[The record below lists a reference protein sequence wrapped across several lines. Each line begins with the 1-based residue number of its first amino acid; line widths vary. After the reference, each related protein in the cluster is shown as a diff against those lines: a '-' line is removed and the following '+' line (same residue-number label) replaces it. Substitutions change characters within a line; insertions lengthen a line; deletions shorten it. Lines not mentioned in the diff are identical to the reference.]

1 MRRGFQGFR
10 NVPPPTPVWV
20 RTMAIISMEYSPK
33 RKKRLLT
40 TFLDLCRTQWVER
53 HAAQEVF
60 LALFL
65 SILRVLEAMSNERLF
80 ENQFGETAWN
90 WDTDSKSKANGLL
103 HALHKV
109 EFIITLLTTMKCSS
123 ILKPLSIKLQKRE
136 INVFQAYNLIYWIYQ
151 RRHREISTRQQEKQT
166 LRLLCRGLL
175 VSNSVKAVSKQ
186 KHRRITTKDRSQF
199 LYNGQSYFWD
209 CTHPDPNNDAVMSSL
224 LCILP
229 ALLLS

>member
-1 MRRGFQGFR
+1 MK
-10 NVPPPTPVWV
+10 
-20 RTMAIISMEYSPK
+20 YSPK

-136 INVFQAYNLIYWIYQ
+136 INVFQAYNPIKDFKSNLLDISEETSRNIYPAARKADITSSMPRTVGQQQ
-151 RRHREISTRQQEKQT
+151 RQSSVEAETPKDYYKRWVSGKPEQRIANSRE
-166 LRLLCRGLL
+166 
-175 VSNSVKAVSKQ
+175 
-186 KHRRITTKDRSQF
+186 
-199 LYNGQSYFWD
+199 
-209 CTHPDPNNDAVMSSL
+209 
-224 LCILP
+224 
-229 ALLLS
+229 

>member
-65 SILRVLEAMSNERLF
+65 SILRALEAMSNERLF

-199 LYNGQSYFWD
+199 LYNGPSYFWD
-209 CTHPDPNNDAVMSSL
+209 CTHTLTPIMML
-224 LCILP
+224 
-229 ALLLS
+229 

>member
-1 MRRGFQGFR
+1 
-10 NVPPPTPVWV
+10 
-20 RTMAIISMEYSPK
+20 MAIISMEYSPK

-136 INVFQAYNLIYWIYQ
+136 INVFQAYNPIKDFKSNLLDISEETSRNIYPAARKADITPSMPRTVGQQQ
-151 RRHREISTRQQEKQT
+151 RQS
-166 LRLLCRGLL
+166 
-175 VSNSVKAVSKQ
+175 SVEAETSKDYY
-186 KHRRITTKDRSQF
+186 KRS
-199 LYNGQSYFWD
+199 L
-209 CTHPDPNNDAVMSSL
+209 TVPL
-224 LCILP
+224 
-229 ALLLS
+229 

>member
-1 MRRGFQGFR
+1 MK
-10 NVPPPTPVWV
+10 
-20 RTMAIISMEYSPK
+20 YSPK

-65 SILRVLEAMSNERLF
+65 SILRALEAMSNERLF

-109 EFIITLLTTMKCSS
+109 EFIITLLTTMKCPS

-136 INVFQAYNLIYWIYQ
+136 INVFQAYNPIKDFKSNLLDISEETSRNIYPAARKADITPSMPRTVGQQQ
-151 RRHREISTRQQEKQT
+151 RQS
-166 LRLLCRGLL
+166 
-175 VSNSVKAVSKQ
+175 SVEAE
-186 KHRRITTKDRSQF
+186 TPKDYYKRS
-199 LYNGQSYFWD
+199 L
-209 CTHPDPNNDAVMSSL
+209 TVPL
-224 LCILP
+224 
-229 ALLLS
+229 